1 LAGDTAADTTE
12 ETIEPT
18 VESELDATGDS
29 PAADDTVAESDDAS
43 ATAGDEPSES
53 VEAPPSYKP
62 LEEVQDEIRRKLAL
76 PRAQQILAD
85 RMESARAA
93 MESYFRKHVVW
104 KSKPADSDRGPEPER
119 PDFQQLA
126 AEYGFTS
133 GKTSLLDPVQF
144 LEHHDIGKSS
154 YWDPNSFARG
164 SFAQIAFNPSLLQFM
179 ARETRL
185 ENVTTD
191 TEKRFLWWKLEDQEA
206 HVPELDDVRDD
217 VVKAWKLIEA
227 LDEANAEAESIA
239 KRLNENGQTLQDA
252 YGTVLGKEIIK
263 TDPFSWMTGLDLPS
277 MNYSNV
283 FPSRIDGVEGVTNDF
298 LRDIF
303 ALAPQSAG
311 WVVNGDHSIVYVV
324 QIFSQ
329 SPDENEL
336 RDGFIVTGVNGHMQ
350 RIFQESRGQLLQAW
364 YQGVED
370 QLSLVW
376 LEDPRIETR

>member
-1 LAGDTAADTTE
+1 
-12 ETIEPT
+12 
-18 VESELDATGDS
+18 
-29 PAADDTVAESDDAS
+29 
-43 ATAGDEPSES
+43 
-53 VEAPPSYKP
+53 
-62 LEEVQDEIRRKLAL
+62 
-76 PRAQQILAD
+76 
-85 RMESARAA
+85 
-93 MESYFRKHVVW
+93 
-104 KSKPADSDRGPEPER
+104 
-119 PDFQQLA
+119 
-126 AEYGFTS
+126 
-133 GKTSLLDPVQF
+133 
-144 LEHHDIGKSS
+144 
-154 YWDPNSFARG
+154 
-164 SFAQIAFNPSLLQFM
+164 
-179 ARETRL
+179 
-185 ENVTTD
+185 
-191 TEKRFLWWKLEDQEA
+191 
-206 HVPELDDVRDD
+206 
-217 VVKAWKLIEA
+217 
-227 LDEANAEAESIA
+227 
-239 KRLNENGQTLQDA
+239 
-252 YGTVLGKEIIK
+252 
-263 TDPFSWMTGLDLPS
+263 

>member
-1 LAGDTAADTTE
+1 
-12 ETIEPT
+12 
-18 VESELDATGDS
+18 
-29 PAADDTVAESDDAS
+29 
-43 ATAGDEPSES
+43 
-53 VEAPPSYKP
+53 
-62 LEEVQDEIRRKLAL
+62 
-76 PRAQQILAD
+76 
-85 RMESARAA
+85 
-93 MESYFRKHVVW
+93 
-104 KSKPADSDRGPEPER
+104 
-119 PDFQQLA
+119 
-126 AEYGFTS
+126 
-133 GKTSLLDPVQF
+133 
-144 LEHHDIGKSS
+144 
-154 YWDPNSFARG
+154 
-164 SFAQIAFNPSLLQFM
+164 
-179 ARETRL
+179 
-185 ENVTTD
+185 
-191 TEKRFLWWKLEDQEA
+191 
-206 HVPELDDVRDD
+206 
-217 VVKAWKLIEA
+217 
-227 LDEANAEAESIA
+227 AESIA

-311 WVVNGDHSIVYVV
+311 WVVNGDHSVVYVV
-324 QIFSQ
+324 QISSQ